1 MRGVS
6 MNNFVVVTKVGLLK
20 RISNASEYSDI
31 ARTFE
36 FRSKLRINISREMST
51 PGRINNSIDLIIIY
65 LNNLNV

>member
-1 MRGVS
+1 

-36 FRSKLRINISREMST
+36 LRSKLQINIFREIST
-51 PGRINNSIDLIIIY
+51 LEKINNLIDLVIIY